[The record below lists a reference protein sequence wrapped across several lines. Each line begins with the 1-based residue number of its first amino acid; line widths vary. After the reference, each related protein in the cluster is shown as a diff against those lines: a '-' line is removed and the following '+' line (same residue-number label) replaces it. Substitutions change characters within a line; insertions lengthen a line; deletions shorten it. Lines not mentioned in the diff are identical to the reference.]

1 MDKIEKQNLS
11 EQTRFR
17 LDQIID
23 IENYFHQE
31 FDQKKLCCEKLGKFT
46 NTLDYIDKV
55 LVVLSATSDGILL

>member
-1 MDKIEKQNLS
+1 MDEIEKQNLS

-31 FDQKKLCCEKLGKFT
+31 FDQKNYAVK
-46 NTLDYIDKV
+46 N
-55 LVVLSATSDGILL
+55 

>member
-11 EQTRFR
+11 EQTRFW

-46 NTLDYIDKV
+46 NTLDHIDKV